1 MNPGIGIYDA
11 KTGKYADALTGDEKK
26 NILDTIASKAKSGG
40 PDFKEVIG
48 AMKGEDWGR
57 GIEGLVRTY
66 EKLLN
71 EQPTAKA

>member
-1 MNPGIGIYDA
+1 MSIGIFNA
-11 KTGKYADALTGDEKK
+11 KTGKYADALTGDEKA
-26 NILDTIASKAKSGG
+26 NILSTIEKRAKTGG

-66 EKLLN
+66 EKLLD